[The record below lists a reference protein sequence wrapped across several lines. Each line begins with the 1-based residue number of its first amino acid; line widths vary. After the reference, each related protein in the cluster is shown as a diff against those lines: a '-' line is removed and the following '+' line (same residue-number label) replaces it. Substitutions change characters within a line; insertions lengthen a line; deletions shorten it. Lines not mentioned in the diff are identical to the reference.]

1 MIWRKTSEQHVLNGG
16 WRTRWVRTRSEQHPV
31 QQRPRTQRG
40 GGEAWRG
47 APALSPHH
55 ADKPGNEKSEAG
67 EASRGR
73 GGVCVWPRRSVW
85 LSRRLHRWWCSRQ
98 EWGAAVHM
106 HHHNLTALA
115 SPPHS
120 FHHHHFVCDVR
131 TKVKRKY
138 WMMFVHDSI
147 IFKRCIPQKTSLRI
161 LNHHGLF
168 FYCVLSILR
177 SSGSHQKFSKQEFF
191 CNHYIVLRTIPVH
204 KFFSSIFVKPPEP
217 MFLQCCR
224 FNEHH
229 TTWNL
234 ITNRGRRNWRK
245 AIRRRG
251 GLFHF
256 LRLLIAFCSK

>member
-1 MIWRKTSEQHVLNGG
+1 MAKMIWGKTSEQHVLNGG
-16 WRTRWVRTRSEQHPV
+16 WRTRWVRTRSEQQHPV

-55 ADKPGNEKSEAG
+55 ADKPGNEKSEAS

-73 GGVCVWPRRSVW
+73 GGVCVCPRRSVW

-138 WMMFVHDSI
+138 WMMFVHYSI

-177 SSGSHQKFSKQEFF
+177 SCGSHQKFSKQEFF
-191 CNHYIVLRTIPVH
+191 L
-204 KFFSSIFVKPPEP
+204 
-217 MFLQCCR
+217 
-224 FNEHH
+224 
-229 TTWNL
+229 
-234 ITNRGRRNWRK
+234 
-245 AIRRRG
+245 
-251 GLFHF
+251 
-256 LRLLIAFCSK
+256 